1 MHIGCHL
8 SVAGGYRQLCA
19 DALQI
24 GADTFQFFK
33 RNPRGGSGRVPSEE
47 ELAELGVFLRE
58 HKGLLMAH
66 SSNIQLIK
74 DMP

>member
-24 GADTFQFFK
+24 GADTFQFFT
-33 RNPRGGSGRVPSEE
+33 RNLRGGSGRVPTDE
-47 ELAELGVFLRE
+47 ELAVSMNRLPKIPGVQE
-58 HKGLLMAH
+58 
-66 SSNIQLIK
+66 
-74 DMP
+74 